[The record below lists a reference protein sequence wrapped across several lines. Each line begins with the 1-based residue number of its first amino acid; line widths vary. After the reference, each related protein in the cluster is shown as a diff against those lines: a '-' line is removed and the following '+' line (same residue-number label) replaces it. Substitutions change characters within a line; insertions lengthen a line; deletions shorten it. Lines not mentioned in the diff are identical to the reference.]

1 MTAGHA
7 AFVIALATGCA
18 VLAAGRTAHAQQGEP
33 LHATLEVVATP
44 DAAACVDASALT
56 ARVEAILG
64 RDVIRM
70 DAGRVQVRV
79 DVRRDAQRTRAQIT
93 LVEDGAPRDTR
104 EVVHEGPRCAAIAGP
119 LSLVV
124 AMLLDDRERAPTLD
138 VTNAAEAPTAPVATR
153 PAARTAPR
161 NEAIT
166 EDGDVERWRAQL
178 VPEFGVGV
186 GMLPGA
192 ALLAGLGGR
201 LGPPRAFALSFAL
214 SVLPGARVEGPP
226 GGEFLAFRGA
236 LGVCAPGSTDPTHL
250 TLGGC
255 VAVGAAAMRGRGEA
269 LERVYVQLEPWVD
282 VEAAPAL
289 HVPLGARLTLAL
301 RVGVLVPLLRPVFYA
316 RIDDEDVIL
325 HDPWPLVP
333 TATLAVPLTIR

>member
-1 MTAGHA
+1 VTTRRA
-7 AFVIALATGCA
+7 AFVLALLLHGT
-18 VLAAGRTAHAQQGEP
+18 VLGARSTAHAQQGEP
-33 LHATLEVVATP
+33 LHASLDVVAAP

-64 RDVIRM
+64 RDVIRA
-70 DAGRVQVRV
+70 DASRVQVRV
-79 DVRRDAQRTRAQIT
+79 EVVRDAQRTRAQIT

-104 EVVHEGPRCAAIAGP
+104 EVMHEGPRCTAIAGP
-119 LSLVV
+119 LSLVL

-138 VTNAAEAPTAPVATR
+138 VTNAAETPTTPVATR

-161 NEAIT
+161 TEAIT
-166 EDGDVERWRAQL
+166 EDGRATRWRAQL
-178 VPEFGVGV
+178 VPELGVGV

-214 SVLPGARVEGPP
+214 SLLPGSRVEGPP
-226 GGEFLAFRGA
+226 GGDFLAFRGA

-282 VEAAPAL
+282 VEADLEL
-289 HVPLGARLTLAL
+289 HIPLGARVAVAL

-316 RIDDEDVIL
+316 RVADEDVVL
-325 HDPWPLVP
+325 HDPWPVVP
-333 TATLAVPLTIR
+333 VATLAVPLTIR